1 MLRLLILKI
10 RYVLRYVHNQL
21 NILELVGNDI
31 SNVDDIKYVLLSISI
46 PIVNIWWLHTNEPK
60 YEIQDIASIIDWYPN
75 KITLICSDKILL
87 SRPKLGIIKIW
98 TSGWAKNQNIC
109 W

>member
-31 SNVDDIKYVLLSISI
+31 LDYC
-46 PIVNIWWLHTNEPK
+46 WK
-60 YEIQDIASIIDWYPN
+60 YEYYKESANNIIIIDSQIN
-75 KITLICSDKILL
+75 IVICLICL
-87 SRPKLGIIKIW
+87 
-98 TSGWAKNQNIC
+98 
-109 W
+109 